1 MKLWILAGIS
11 CPSSAVACTTAV
23 HRLLPES
30 QLGFVPVAQPSHI
43 ETRGTHQFVVL
54 RMCTIFPAVEVG
66 TMRFVVA
73 PFSRIAA
80 LLQDK
85 EGSKP
90 SALEEAKL
98 EHPVWKLRTPEE
110 AKKAWEQGLK
120 ESMV

>member
-1 MKLWILAGIS
+1 
-11 CPSSAVACTTAV
+11 
-23 HRLLPES
+23 
-30 QLGFVPVAQPSHI
+30 
-43 ETRGTHQFVVL
+43 
-54 RMCTIFPAVEVG
+54 
-66 TMRFVVA
+66 MRFVVA